1 MRMRDWFEPLREWFY
16 LRPAAA
22 GAARLSTVVD
32 TANAWESGFS
42 TGSDADLVTVAR
54 SASLE
59 SGDGLAT
66 YLAVARELAAR
77 SVGLRPFDVQLQAAA
92 AMLRGI
98 SMELATGEGKTLV
111 GAIVAAG
118 HALTGNGVQVLSAN
132 DYLAQRDAAWMAPF
146 FESLHLTVASVTADT
161 VRDQRRQAYA
171 ADVVYVSVT
180 ESGFDILR
188 DRLVLDPA
196 SRVRS
201 TKGIAI
207 LDEADAVLL
216 DEARV
221 PLVLAAESETA
232 PSSTSTALGEAVAL
246 MEEGTHF
253 DVDQDRRTLNL
264 TDEGLTLLEE
274 HYADVDLFGSD
285 HELLAQTYVAL
296 HAEALLTADVDY
308 VIRDGRAWLI
318 SQARGRIEQLQRW
331 PEGLQ
336 AAIET
341 KQGLTPSP
349 GLDVLDQIMMADL
362 VSEYEQVV
370 GMSAT
375 LVVAAEELHQLYDM
389 EVAKLPPNTPCV
401 RVDEAGRLF
410 ETAAQRDAAAL
421 ELLTAAH
428 ALGQPVLVATQ
439 SVAMSEEFAAR
450 LSDVGLACQVLNARN
465 DSREAA
471 IVGQAGQMRRITV
484 STQMAGRG
492 TDIHLSPES
501 RALGG
506 LFIIG
511 LGIFPSQRLEHQI
524 RGRSGRQGD
533 PGRSVFLH
541 SLDDD
546 LIAQVFPDHRLPTT
560 VTDDGEVLD
569 PRLHQL
575 TTHVQR
581 TSDGEHASLRDLT
594 HRYGKLLGLQRR
606 KLLDLREACLT
617 NDDVVAAILDAVPET
632 VAKTQEAGVSDD
644 ALIRA
649 TRAALITSLDDAW
662 TQHLDYAASVRE
674 GVPPPS
680 TGQGTAGRRVQP
692 DSRRRP
698 ANSFREYR
706 CGPSLDRQGTRQRRP
721 ARPRRRRNAS
731 TQRHLGLHRDGQQ
744 PGNRTRTPLERADWR
759 VSTPQLLLEP
769 THRQEQPPSLF
780 PAS

>member
-1 MRMRDWFEPLREWFY
+1 MRDWLGPLREWFY
-16 LRPAAA
+16 LRPAST
-22 GAARLSTVVD
+22 GAARLSTVV
-32 TANAWESGFS
+32 AAASAW
-42 TGSDADLVTVAR
+42 GSDFSAKSDAELVAAGR

-59 SGDGLAT
+59 SDDGLAT

-118 HALTGNGVQVLSAN
+118 HALSGNGVHVLSAN

-146 FESLHLTVASVTADT
+146 FASLHLTVGAVTADT

-196 SRVRS
+196 GRVRS
-201 TKGIAI
+201 VTGVAI

-221 PLVLAAESETA
+221 PLVLAAESGTA
-232 PSSTSTALGEAVAL
+232 PEAVNPTLGNAVAL
-246 MEEGTHF
+246 MVEGTHF

-274 HYADVDLFGSD
+274 HHPQADLFGPD

-296 HAEALLTADVDY
+296 HAEALLTRDVDY
-308 VIRDGRAWLI
+308 IIRDGRAWLI

-336 AAIET
+336 AAIEA
-341 KQGLTPSP
+341 KEGLTPSP

-362 VSEYEQVV
+362 VSDYEQVV

-375 LVVAAEELHQLYDM
+375 LVTAAEELHQLYDI
-389 EVAKLPPNTPCV
+389 EVAKLPPNTPCI
-401 RVDEAGRLF
+401 RVDEASRLF
-410 ETAAQRDAAAL
+410 ETATQRDAAAL
-421 ELLTAAH
+421 ELLTRAH
-428 ALGQPVLVATQ
+428 TAGQPVLVATQ
-439 SVAMSEEFAAR
+439 SVTVSEKFASNLTDA
-450 LSDVGLACQVLNARN
+450 GLTCQVLNARN
-465 DSREAA
+465 DSLEAA
-471 IVGQAGQMRRITV
+471 IVGQAGQVGRITV

-511 LGIFPSQRLEHQI
+511 LGIFPSQRLELQI

-546 LIAQVFPDHRLPTT
+546 LIAQTFPNHRLPAKITAA
-560 VTDDGEVLD
+560 GEVLD

-575 TTHVQR
+575 ATHVQR
-581 TSDGEHASLRDLT
+581 VSDAEHASLRDLT

-606 KLLDLREACLT
+606 KLLILREDWLT
-617 NDDVVAAILDAVPET
+617 NDDAVAAILDTVPET
-632 VAKTQEAGVSDD
+632 IARTREAGVPD
-644 ALIRA
+644 ADLIRA
-649 TRAALITSLDDAW
+649 SRAALLTSLDDAW
-662 TQHLDYAASVRE
+662 TQHLDYASSVKE
-674 GVPPPS
+674 GIHLRVLVKEQPVEEFNRILAAAPPIIS
-680 TGQGTAGRRVQP
+680 ATTTAALQLINRAP
-692 DSRRRP
+692 I
-698 ANSFREYR
+698 E
-706 CGPSLDRQGTRQRRP
+706 
-721 ARPRRRRNAS
+721 
-731 TQRHLGLHRDGQQ
+731 DGQLDLEGAGMRE
-744 PGNRTRTPLERADWR
+744 PSATWAYTVTDNSLGTELERLSKGLSGGFR
-759 VSTPQLLLEP
+759 LL
-769 THRQEQPPSLF
+769 SYY
-780 PAS
+780 